1 MSIVLRYIRDMTE
14 KTSKKKIS
22 PNKSSAKK
30 TPRKTT
36 RSPKLLSE
44 TPAIPLEEV
53 RILQASIRNVDA
65 RIDRYARPGR
75 VFLRGVIHGFGSVIG
90 GTIVAG
96 IIIGILVQVV
106 STAEQIPWLDNVI
119 QRFQVD
125 ETNPYESPI
134 RQQIIGQDNQM
145 PVNLNRDQSSAPST
159 SSNSSPSVGDSS
171 IPEV

>member
-1 MSIVLRYIRDMTE
+1 MTE

-22 PNKSSAKK
+22 SNQSSAKK

-44 TPAIPLEEV
+44 TSAIPLEEV

-65 RIDRYARPGR
+65 RLDHYARPGR
-75 VFLRGVIHGFGSVIG
+75 VFLRGMIHGFGSVIG

-106 STAEQIPWLDNVI
+106 STAEQIPWLDSVI

-125 ETNPYESPI
+125 EISPYESPI
-134 RQQIIGQDNQM
+134 RQQIIGQEGQF
-145 PVNLNRDQSSAPST
+145 PVNLNRDQSLIPFEPD
-159 SSNSSPSVGDSS
+159 NSSSAVMDSS
-171 IPEV
+171 VPEV